1 MTTDR
6 IARLWEW
13 VRIYNALGYSASGND
28 RDRDGWPDRA
38 DVDDGD
44 GVDCSGAVWCMF
56 AFAWE
61 PDAAPFPLSSTS
73 GYALMAERGGWWVP
87 LSDVQPG
94 DILLHATPPADVF
107 HSDGPVGHT
116 EVFVAHRPDGRWD
129 CAGSSGSGNGV
140 GIVPRAPSFWQ
151 AALRV
156 PGLEDHS
163 QPGMTPEQWAELA
176 RILEELDV
184 EHGQA
189 VDTVCA
195 AGGRIITLARG
206 GELYG
211 QAPGGGSITL
221 QGTGWWPNEDVARK
235 IVLKPNCLA
244 DETAPLRGWVQ
255 DLNGALHGFAEA
267 GAKIPASRSA
277 VFFKGG
283 KILAFNEA

>member
-6 IARLWEW
+6 LARLFDWF
-13 VRIYNALGYSASGND
+13 RIYGALSYDASGND
-28 RDRDGWPDRA
+28 ADRDGLPDRA
-38 DVDDGD
+38 DVDDGN
-44 GVDCSGAVWCMF
+44 GVDCSGAVW
-56 AFAWE
+56 AAYAYAWE
-61 PDAAPFPLSSTS
+61 PDRAPFMLSSTS
-73 GYALMAERGGWWVP
+73 GYALMAEHNGWWVP
-87 LSDVQPG
+87 LSDVRRG
-94 DILLHATPPADVF
+94 DILLHSTNGDVF

-116 EVFVAHRPDGRWD
+116 ELFDAKLSDGRWD
-129 CAGSSGSGNGV
+129 CAGSSGSGKGV
-140 GIVPRAPSFWQ
+140 GIVPRHPSFWQ
-151 AALRV
+151 AALRI

-176 RILEELDV
+176 RALEELDV

-211 QAPGGGSITL
+211 QRPGGAAITL
-221 QGTGWWPNEDVARK
+221 QGTGWWPNQDVARK
-235 IVLKPNCLA
+235 IVLKPECLTN
-244 DETAPLRGWVQ
+244 ETAPIRGWVQ

-267 GAKIPASRSA
+267 GAKIPAGRSA
-277 VFFKGG
+277 VYFSGG